1 MPAVSSAS
9 LEAHS
14 AKGNT
19 RETCLR
25 SFFSTHASSS
35 KSLTSPAI
43 WTSIA
48 EESKR
53 EIRRTPLRPSRMASA
68 NVGVPTPFGL
78 TTPIPVITQRL
89 FIEALASLHESSCSG
104 RPSSALLPSLKH
116 IRNTT
121 QCGRCGERQHV
132 KSWSSRQGVRY
143 GGCGNPCQG
152 PRPAGFRAS
161 RSFDSEN
168 IPAHRGTISIVGVL
182 DYSYKKISLEEGR
195 VCADLVNPQFL
206 CQRLPLPVNQCLSL
220 SVHQDLVRP
229 RPRESLAGPLT
240 RRIHTH
246 L

>member
-53 EIRRTPLRPSRMASA
+53 EIRRTPLRPSRLASA
-68 NVGVPTPFGL
+68 NAGVPTPFGL

-89 FIEALASLHESSCSG
+89 FIEVLASLHESLCSG
-104 RPSSALLPSLKH
+104 RPSSACSPHSNISGIRPS
-116 IRNTT
+116 
-121 QCGRCGERQHV
+121 
-132 KSWSSRQGVRY
+132 
-143 GGCGNPCQG
+143 
-152 PRPAGFRAS
+152 AGDAENDSMSNLGHPDRAS
-161 RSFDSEN
+161 GMAAVEILVKAPGPPVSAQAVHS
-168 IPAHRGTISIVGVL
+168 IP
-182 DYSYKKISLEEGR
+182 KISQLI
-195 VCADLVNPQFL
+195 VAQ
-206 CQRLPLPVNQCLSL
+206 
-220 SVHQDLVRP
+220 
-229 RPRESLAGPLT
+229 LA
-240 RRIHTH
+240 
-246 L
+246 